1 MQHMIEMIA
10 AVFMLTA
17 GLRNGM
23 PKQTYPSTY
32 PATAIVMEVD
42 TEKDEVTSTVP
53 TSYPSYTKPGAEDW
67 MTGDIASML
76 MSDMGT
82 PEIKDD
88 RILKAYYSGLT
99 ISDVDGF
106 LDDERKG

>member
-1 MQHMIEMIA
+1 
-10 AVFMLTA
+10 
-17 GLRNGM
+17 
-23 PKQTYPSTY
+23 
-32 PATAIVMEVD
+32 
-42 TEKDEVTSTVP
+42 
-53 TSYPSYTKPGAEDW
+53 